1 MAEVVEDC
9 GLSNGSCGNLEVADF
24 RLECLPG
31 LGVDVSVSGWLGTSF
46 PLFHQ
51 TEVIPRK

>member
-31 LGVDVSVSGWLGTSF
+31 LGDDVSVSGWLGTSF